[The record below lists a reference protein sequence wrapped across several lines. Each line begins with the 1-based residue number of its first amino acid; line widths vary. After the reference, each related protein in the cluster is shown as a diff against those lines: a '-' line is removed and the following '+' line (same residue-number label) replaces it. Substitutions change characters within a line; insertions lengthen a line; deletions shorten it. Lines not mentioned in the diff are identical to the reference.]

1 MQCLR
6 GSRGIMVLLFYILCL
21 WTEAAAMCPMH
32 CNCNDQSLRVLCR
45 DANLDVVPITLNPE
59 IRELIL
65 KNNHIKGIMA
75 SFSVYHNLR
84 YLDISHN
91 QLVRVGE
98 YNFKIHGH
106 LEFLILSSNM
116 ISSIQNNSFVGLQ
129 HLKVLHLNENF
140 LEDIP
145 AKIFIHLRSLE
156 TLDMSQN
163 RIISISEDAF
173 EGLQNIR
180 GLFLRD
186 NKLNYIPSVAL
197 QKIPTL
203 LKLDFGLN
211 TISEIP
217 KGAFIFLRELEE
229 LTLDGC
235 GLRKI
240 DSGGFQRLNSVLVLN
255 LHDNE
260 LKEIPT
266 LALYKVRRLEELNIG
281 QNNFKELKSRSFL
294 KLKNLKIIRISGSPE
309 LTSIRKDVFL
319 DNNNLQKLFITHNKN
334 LNYIESKSFA
344 ELSNLR
350 YVNLR
355 GNAFTTFD
363 HDLLPWDELN
373 VLDVRDN
380 PLFCS
385 CEILWLWKLL
395 RNKNISSDASSN
407 VADVHCLN
415 PPRLKNMLLAKI
427 TEEEL
432 GCYIENW
439 RQMMIVG
446 IIVAA
451 IITTGVLVFLGFH
464 FREKFVVAIMN
475 KWTTRRK
482 EPHYHKTT
490 CMEDEIAV
498 LQTTSQQSLKMT
510 PVTEL

>member
-6 GSRGIMVLLFYILCL
+6 GSRGIMVLLFYIVCL
-21 WTEAAAMCPMH
+21 WTEVATMCPMR
-32 CNCNDQSLRVLCR
+32 CNCDDQSLRVLCR

-59 IRELIL
+59 LRELIL

-84 YLDISHN
+84 YLDVSHN

-106 LEFLILSSNM
+106 LEFLLLSSNM
-116 ISSIQNNSFVGLQ
+116 ISSIQNNSFVGLE

-156 TLDMSQN
+156 TLDLSQN
-163 RIISISEDAF
+163 RITAISEDAF

-186 NKLNYIPSVAL
+186 NKLNRIPSVAL
-197 QKIPTL
+197 HKIPTL

-211 TISEIP
+211 TISEVP
-217 KGAFIFLRELEE
+217 KGAFTFLRKLEE
-229 LTLDGC
+229 LSLDGC

-240 DSGGFQRLNSVLVLN
+240 HSGGFQRLNSVIVLN

-266 LALYKVRRLEELNIG
+266 LALYNVRRLEELNIG
-281 QNNFKELKSRSFL
+281 QNSFQELKPRSFR
-294 KLKNLKIIRISGSPE
+294 KLKNLKIIKINGSPE

-334 LNYIESKSFA
+334 LNHIESKSFDG
-344 ELSNLR
+344 LPNLR
-350 YVNLR
+350 YVSLR

-363 HDLLPWDELN
+363 YDLLPWDELT

-380 PLFCS
+380 PLSCS
-385 CEILWLWKLL
+385 CKILWLWKLL
-395 RNKNISSDASSN
+395 INKNISSEAPSN
-407 VADVHCLN
+407 IAEVHCLN
-415 PPRLKNMLLAKI
+415 PPRLKNMLLAKV
-427 TEEEL
+427 TEEQL
-432 GCYIENW
+432 GCYIENR
-439 RQMMIVG
+439 RQQMIVG

-451 IITTGVLVFLGFH
+451 IIATGVFVFLGFRY
-464 FREKFVVAIMN
+464 REKVVVAIMN

-482 EPHYHKTT
+482 EPHYQKTT

-498 LQTTSQQSLKMT
+498 LQTTSEQSLKMT